1 MGSLEE
7 DFEDNL
13 DDIDES
19 DLDEFLMNTDEQQV
33 RTSEGEKKE
42 EEEKKEKK

>member
-19 DLDEFLMNTDEQQV
+19 ELDEFLMITDEQQV